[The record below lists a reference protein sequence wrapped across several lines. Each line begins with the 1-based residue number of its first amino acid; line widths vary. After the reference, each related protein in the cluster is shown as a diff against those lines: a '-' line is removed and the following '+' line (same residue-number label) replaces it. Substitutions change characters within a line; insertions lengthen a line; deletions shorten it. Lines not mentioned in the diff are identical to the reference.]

1 MHRKPIWVSPYSRGK
16 AVLCAGALYPRPRP
30 GNHRRRGRRH
40 GGMAGCPGTAA
51 GNGPLLELLRG
62 LLPLLQKVLQLLLL
76 ALELVLQLLELSL
89 ELCVR
94 HVLPRVLRVV
104 LEPAARGRR

>member
-1 MHRKPIWVSPYSRGK
+1 M
-16 AVLCAGALYPRPRP
+16 
-30 GNHRRRGRRH
+30 RRH
-40 GGMAGCPGTAA
+40 TLGERRYFAPEHFTPGLVRETIVAVAEVTAVWLVVLMLLLV
-51 GNGPLLELLRG
+51 GDGPLLELLRG

-76 ALELVLQLLELSL
+76 ARELVLQLLELSL
-89 ELCVR
+89 ELCFR